1 MKKLKLLSASLLL
14 CISALISLA
23 AYAAYDFQPAR
34 AIPLGAAATIDANT
48 TNTTAVT
55 LYGLKGNAEL
65 LVYASGATNRTELS
79 VALWCTN
86 DVTGW
91 QPYAVGSFAATNAG
105 VYRVTF
111 AGEYVS
117 RDCRV
122 EIGSLGAASTC
133 WGLIL
138 AY

>member
-14 CISALISLA
+14 FVAVA
-23 AYAAYDFQPAR
+23 AYAAYDLQPAR
-34 AIPLGAAATIDANT
+34 AYPLGAAATIDANT

-86 DVTGW
+86 DITGW

-122 EIGSLGAASTC
+122 EIGSLGAASSC
-133 WGLIL
+133 WGIIL